1 MKVTPTES
9 ETEADPEG
17 QPEEDDTM
25 NEAPVSTASEEATVS
40 EHSVA
45 APAVTQTVRSVI
57 NMDEDPVER
66 ELNNGKTLS
75 AERYKERTAVFEQLM
90 GFVNEDAKQPDK
102 DLLRMIN
109 IDQGDF

>member
-1 MKVTPTES
+1 MKATPTES
-9 ETEADPEG
+9 ETEAEPER
-17 QPEEDDTM
+17 QPEEDDIM
-25 NEAPVSTASEEATVS
+25 NEAPSSPSEGATSS
-40 EHSVA
+40 EHPVVA
-45 APAVTQTVRSVI
+45 SAVTQTVRSVI

-102 DLLRMIN
+102 DLLRMID